1 MKRMLLML
9 LLLDSLNLTA
19 QDLFNHQKNGLTA
32 QQDSIVAS
40 FVAKCKQEQNVYL
53 RCGRYCHV
61 DESDPTLTKSIMQTS
76 SYVPQMKGKVIR
88 PGECSF
94 WVLDPPSLF
103 VQWGWEKPP
112 SFFEEFCSN
121 ILNAF
126 FK

>member
-1 MKRMLLML
+1 MKRLLLML
-9 LLLDSLNLTA
+9 LLVDSLNLTA

-53 RCGRYCHV
+53 CCGRYCHV

-88 PGECSF
+88 PCECSF

-112 SFFEEFCSN
+112 SFFEELCSN

>member
-1 MKRMLLML
+1 MKKMLFML
-9 LLLDSLNLTA
+9 LLVDSLNLTA

-40 FVAKCKQEQNVYL
+40 FVAECKQEQIAYL
-53 RCGRYCHV
+53 RCGRYCQV
-61 DESDPTLTKSIMQTS
+61 DKSDPTLTKSIMQTS
-76 SYVPQMKGKVIR
+76 CNVLQMKGKVIQ

-94 WVLDPPSLF
+94 WALDPPSLF